1 MRHKYQ
7 VVIKMTRTYLAENVN
22 HAFKMVD
29 EDLKYV
35 HPNFKILRK
44 EVK

>member
-1 MRHKYQ
+1 MRHENQ
-7 VVIKMTRTYLAENVN
+7 VVVKMTRTYLAENVN
-22 HAFKMVD
+22 HAFQMVD